1 MERLGV
7 FCCSGLGLF
16 CFGFVGFG
24 CLFWGLHFFF
34 SNISTVLPVILI
46 SQLYFQY
53 VLCALLE
60 FLPVHLSSIISP
72 M

>member
-1 MERLGV
+1 MKRLGF
-7 FCCSGLGLF
+7 FCCFGVGLF

-24 CLFWGLHFFF
+24 WFLGGLHYFFF
-34 SNISTVLPVILI
+34 NISTVLPVILT

-60 FLPVHLSSIISP
+60 FLPVHLASIISP